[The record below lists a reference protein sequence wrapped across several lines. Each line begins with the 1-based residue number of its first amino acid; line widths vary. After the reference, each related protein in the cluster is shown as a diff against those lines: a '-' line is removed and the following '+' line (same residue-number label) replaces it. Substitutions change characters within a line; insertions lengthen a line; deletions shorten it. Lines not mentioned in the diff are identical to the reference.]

1 MPGRYPLNR
10 MKKAVLSAGGN
21 RQETGFCQA
30 EIMLLNSAP
39 K

>member
-10 MKKAVLSAGGN
+10 MKKAVLSAGGD
-21 RQETGFCQA
+21 RQETGICQA
-30 EIMLLNSAP
+30 EIMLFNSPP